1 MWIIENGASMCLGH
15 QSLVAGNVSMDKED
29 RPALHPNEQIDVAGW
44 TYAKRR
50 FSMVEYST
58 LRMVN

>member
-1 MWIIENGASMCLGH
+1 MCLGH

-29 RPALHPNEQIDVAGW
+29 LPALHPNEQIDVVGW

>member
-1 MWIIENGASMCLGH
+1 MDIER
-15 QSLVAGNVSMDKED
+15 DPK
-29 RPALHPNEQIDVAGW
+29 LHLDEAIDVIGW

-58 LRMVN
+58 QSIVNRYSLPRDT